1 MRSLLRFSSRTAFVP
16 AALLVALAGGPREA
30 SAQARV
36 SLPYTDTPTF
46 QSQIDPYGINYN
58 ASAMSYGLP
67 GVGVS
72 PWNPIVQAQL
82 NLGLRTARY
91 NMYNA
96 WTASNYQAANL
107 YNQQA
112 VAQALQNQKMMATMS
127 PRYDVRTQE
136 PAPSSTSSE
145 KDRGFKPLPMSQVI
159 APDGKVLWPSAA
171 PVNGELGEHRSA
183 AEAAVR
189 EASGEFRSSGRAT
202 IASVSEAKER
212 LYAYGRPALRDLNS
226 GSRPDAVTLLRFLAS
241 LELILD
247 AMAGG

>member
-1 MRSLLRFSSRTAFVP
+1 MRSLLRSLSRPPLAQ
-16 AALLVALAGGPREA
+16 AALLVALAGGPEA
-30 SAQARV
+30 TAQV
-36 SLPYTDTPTF
+36 GLPYTDTPTF

-136 PAPSSTSSE
+136 PAPASTAE
-145 KDRGFKPLPMSQVI
+145 EDRGFKPLPMSQVVTT
-159 APDGKVLWPSAA
+159 DGKVLWPSPA
-171 PVNGELGEHRSA
+171 PVNGELGALRQA

-189 EASGEFRSSGRAT
+189 EAAAEFRSGGRAT
-202 IASVSEAKER
+202 IASVSEAKEQ
-212 LYAYGRPALRDLNS
+212 LYAYGRPALRDLNRE
-226 GSRPDAVTLLRFLAS
+226 SRPDAVTLLRFLAS

>member
-1 MRSLLRFSSRTAFVP
+1 
-16 AALLVALAGGPREA
+16 
-30 SAQARV
+30 
-36 SLPYTDTPTF
+36 LPYTDTPTF

-189 EASGEFRSSGRAT
+189 EASGEFRSAGRAT

-212 LYAYGRPALRDLNS
+212 LYDYGRPALRDLNRE
-226 GSRPDAVTLLRFLAS
+226 SRPDAVTLLRFLAS

>member
-1 MRSLLRFSSRTAFVP
+1 MRSLLRSSARPTL
-16 AALLVALAGGPREA
+16 ALATLLAMLAGGSPEA
-30 SAQARV
+30 SAQAN
-36 SLPYTDTPTF
+36 LPYTDTPSF
-46 QSQIDPYGINYN
+46 QSRIDPYGINYN

-82 NLGLRTARY
+82 NLGMRTARY

-112 VAQALQNQKMMATMS
+112 VAQALQNQKMMATMA

-136 PAPSSTSSE
+136 PASTAATT
-145 KDRGFKPLPMSQVI
+145 DDNQGFKPLPKSQVFS
-159 APDGKVLWPSAA
+159 PDGKVIWPSGA
-171 PVNGELGEHRSA
+171 PATGELGKERDA
-183 AEAAVR
+183 AEAAILTVVK
-189 EASGEFRSSGRAT
+189 EFASTRRAT

-212 LYAYGRPALRDLNS
+212 LYAYGKPALRDLNRE
-226 GSRPDAVTLLRFLAS
+226 SRPDAVRLLRFMAS
-241 LELILD
+241 LELLLD
-247 AMAGG
+247 AMAGA

>member
-1 MRSLLRFSSRTAFVP
+1 MRSLPRPSARSTL
-16 AALLVALAGGPREA
+16 ALATFFAILAGGSPEA
-30 SAQARV
+30 SAQAN
-36 SLPYTDTPTF
+36 LPYTDTPTF
-46 QSQIDPYGINYN
+46 QSRIDPYGLNYN

-72 PWNPIVQAQL
+72 PWSPIVQAQL
-82 NLGLRTARY
+82 NLGMRTARY

-112 VAQALQNQKMMATMS
+112 VAQALQNQKMMATME

-136 PAPSSTSSE
+136 PAPSVANTGE
-145 KDRGFKPLPMSQVI
+145 NQGFKPLPKSQVFS
-159 APDGKVLWPSAA
+159 PDGKVLWPSTA
-171 PVNGELGEHRSA
+171 PT
-183 AEAAVR
+183 
-189 EASGEFRSSGRAT
+189 SGEFGKERAAADAAILATVQEFASTRRAT

-212 LYAYGRPALRDLNS
+212 LYAYGKPALRDLNRE
-226 GSRPDAVTLLRFLAS
+226 SRADAVTLLRFLAS

>member
-1 MRSLLRFSSRTAFVP
+1 MRSLPRPSARPTL
-16 AALLVALAGGPREA
+16 ALATFLAILAGGSPEA
-30 SAQARV
+30 SAQAN
-36 SLPYTDTPTF
+36 LPYTDTPTF
-46 QSQIDPYGINYN
+46 QSRIDPYGINYN

-82 NLGLRTARY
+82 NLGMRTARY

-112 VAQALQNQKMMATMS
+112 VAQALQNQKMMATMV

-136 PAPSSTSSE
+136 PASTAAKPDE
-145 KDRGFKPLPMSQVI
+145 TQGFKPLPRSQVL
-159 APDGKVLWPSAA
+159 ATDGKVLWPSGA
-171 PVNGELGEHRSA
+171 PTTGALGKERAA
-183 AEAAVR
+183 AEAAIR
-189 EASGEFRSSGRAT
+189 TAAGEFRSTGRAT
-202 IASVSEAKER
+202 IASVSEAKEL
-212 LYAYGRPALRDLNS
+212 LYAYGKPSLRDLNRE
-226 GSRPDAVTLLRFLAS
+226 SRPDAVTLLRFLAS